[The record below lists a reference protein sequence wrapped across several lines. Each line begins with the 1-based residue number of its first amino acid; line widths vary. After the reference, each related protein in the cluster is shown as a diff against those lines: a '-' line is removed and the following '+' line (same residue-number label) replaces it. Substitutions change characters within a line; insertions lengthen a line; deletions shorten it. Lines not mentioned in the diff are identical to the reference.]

1 MKNTYIFQF
10 FAHVN
15 ITLPDWFSVVS
26 VDRMP
31 SCAYGVTGRRKERE
45 REALLFSFPFH
56 QLLLS
61 TYASQQRLGQVSN
74 TTLKLS
80 QVATHCD

>member
-1 MKNTYIFQF
+1 MKNTNLFQF

-26 VDRMP
+26 VDSLP
-31 SCAYGVTGRRKERE
+31 SCAHGVTGRRKARVRE
-45 REALLFSFPFH
+45 DLLFSFSFH

-61 TYASQQRLGQVSN
+61 
-74 TTLKLS
+74 K
-80 QVATHCD
+80 